1 MFIYLDLLFPLVIRN
16 GECERGG
23 AKEEEGRAV
32 ERESHNTEA
41 CRAHLREG
49 GGGGVER
56 VGWRGSE

>member
-1 MFIYLDLLFPLVIRN
+1 MLIYLDLLFPLVIRN

-49 GGGGVER
+49 GGGGKK
-56 VGWRGSE
+56 G